1 MPDKSQRTAK
11 AVTGA
16 GASALG
22 ELPEWN
28 LADLYSAMDAPE
40 LKRDLEKAAAD
51 VNRLR
56 EHMERQAR
64 RRGGQ
69 GCQNRSWPMPSG
81 NMRRWTS

>member
-11 AVTGA
+11 AAMGA

-28 LADLYSAMDAPE
+28 LADLYPAMDAPE
-40 LKRDLEKAAAD
+40 LKRDLEQAAAD
-51 VNRLR
+51 AVAFESTL
-56 EHMERQAR
+56 EGQAR

-69 GCQNRSWPMPSG
+69 GLPRPGLANAFA

>member
-51 VNRLR
+51 SIAFESTWKGKLAA
-56 EHMERQAR
+56 EAA
-64 RRGGQ
+64 
-69 GCQNRSWPMPSG
+69 
-81 NMRRWTS
+81 